1 MENRIRVLFLTA
13 VLGMAGC
20 SLMPWRD
27 KPATEEAPTG
37 EATVTGT
44 DGETTARTTDQTGTG
59 SDETPMVIEPL
70 VERREI
76 RPARI
81 DTENWEAGAYVGSLS
96 VEDFEVNVVY
106 GARLAYH
113 INEDFFAEGIF
124 GFSDAGLS
132 SFERLSGSAPLLT
145 DSERQF
151 MYYSLGFGWNAL
163 PGEVFL
169 GGRRALNSSVYLTLG
184 AGSVRFAGGDRFTVT
199 MGAGTRV
206 LVKDWLAAHLDI
218 RDHVMEIDVFG
229 SNKTTHNFEATLS
242 LTAFF

>member
-1 MENRIRVLFLTA
+1 MENWIRVLLLTA
-13 VLGMAGC
+13 VLGMTGC
-20 SLMPWRD
+20 AWMPWRD
-27 KPATEEAPTG
+27 KPATGTAPAG
-37 EATVTGT
+37 EPARS
-44 DGETTARTTDQTGTG
+44 ETTTRTAGENAAG
-59 SDETPMVIEPL
+59 SDENQVVIDPQ
-70 VERREI
+70 VERRDV

-113 INEDFFAEGIF
+113 INEDFFAEGII

-145 DSERQF
+145 DSERKF
-151 MYYSLGFGWNAL
+151 TYYNLGFGWNAL

-169 GGRRALNSSVYLTLG
+169 GGKRALNSAIYLTLG
-184 AGSVRFAGGDRFTVT
+184 AGGTRFAGGDRFTIT
-199 MGAGTRV
+199 MGAGARV
-206 LVKDWLAAHLDI
+206 LIKDWLAAHLDI
-218 RDHVMEIDVFG
+218 RDHVMEIDVLG
-229 SNKTTHNFEATLS
+229 SNKTAHNFEATLS